1 VLLFHSSTANPAATL
16 RYTPR
21 TSYGGHGAG
30 PAAAFGSMLGGLM
43 GLGGHGG
50 SSLHTTG
57 GLVLTVVTQ
66 GVTLAGTRARAL
78 VNADRVRFDGRAYRG
93 DIGAKEFG

>member
-1 VLLFHSSTANPAATL
+1 
-16 RYTPR
+16 
-21 TSYGGHGAG
+21 
-30 PAAAFGSMLGGLM
+30 MLGGLM